1 MGNDSGD
8 YRHIRKRGQ
17 KEKTINVMKTYRI
30 LEKIYGE
37 GTEAQMSLFYPQYMD
52 SHTLDQN
59 VAVTWYNVV
68 NSTGGAVTCLNKE
81 EAVKFVQK
89 KRAEDIPPRERIHE
103 I

>member
-1 MGNDSGD
+1 
-8 YRHIRKRGQ
+8 
-17 KEKTINVMKTYRI
+17 MKTYRI
-30 LEKIYGE
+30 LEKIHNE
-37 GTEAQMSLFYPQYMD
+37 GTEYEISWFYPQYMD

-81 EAVKFVQK
+81 EAIKFVQK

-103 I
+103 IE